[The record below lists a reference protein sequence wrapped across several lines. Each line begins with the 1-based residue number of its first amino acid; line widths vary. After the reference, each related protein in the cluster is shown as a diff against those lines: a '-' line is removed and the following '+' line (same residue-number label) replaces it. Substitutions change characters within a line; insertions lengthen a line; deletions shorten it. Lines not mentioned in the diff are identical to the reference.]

1 MEYQAGKNRPRWFK
15 TYVLRRKGLSKPQLT
30 TLVTG
35 SVCERY
41 VADELCVEYV
51 CSPQEGAG

>member
-15 TYVLRRKGLSKPQLT
+15 TYVLRRKGLSKPQLI

-35 SVCERY
+35 SV
-41 VADELCVEYV
+41 L
-51 CSPQEGAG
+51 